1 MKEKL
6 INKMIKAK
14 EDQGIAYVNFFNDGS
29 VSEDERYRT
38 SLLKYANDADGF
50 DTIADTLYRST
61 ESCSRNYDFD
71 SIKMD
76 LMLGLVYEG
85 CDVDENKQIKEDAEP
100 LNGIV
105 RYYTGE
111 VNSYLDNEK
120 TNDYD
125 YGRLNG
131 RQGYIN
137 YKNLVSQVKKNGLTF
152 NGPDNFEEFKQSS
165 LSKEPFEVSISANLL
180 EKLPEEEIEEVVEV
194 EETPKSKIKR
204 FLGI

>member
-1 MKEKL
+1 
-6 INKMIKAK
+6 MIKAK

-29 VSEDERYRT
+29 VSEDERFRT

-111 VNSYLDNEK
+111 VTSYLNNEK

-125 YGRLNG
+125 YGRLHC

-152 NGPDNFEEFKQSS
+152 NGPDNFEEFKQSI

-194 EETPKSKIKR
+194 EEKPKSKIKK

>member
-29 VSEDERYRT
+29 VSEDERFRT

-152 NGPDNFEEFKQSS
+152 NGPDNFEEFKQSI

-194 EETPKSKIKR
+194 EEKPKSKIKR